1 MELSFLSE
9 KLDFPANLN
18 YCNFMG
24 TSGTKHKSNHSC
36 PWIKKPYTHLKDN
49 GKANSFMKPVS
60 SSQPGESHFAQ
71 VMTYQIKELPKKKR
85 EKFLRTFSLNNVERE
100 SLVN

>member
-1 MELSFLSE
+1 
-9 KLDFPANLN
+9 
-18 YCNFMG
+18 
-24 TSGTKHKSNHSC
+24 
-36 PWIKKPYTHLKDN
+36 
-49 GKANSFMKPVS
+49 MKPVS